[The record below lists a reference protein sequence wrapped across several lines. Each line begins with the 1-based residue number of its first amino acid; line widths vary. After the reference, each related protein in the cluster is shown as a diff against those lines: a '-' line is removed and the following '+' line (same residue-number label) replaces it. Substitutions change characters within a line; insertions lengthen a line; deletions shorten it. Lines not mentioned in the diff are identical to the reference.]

1 MYFRLLGELQHVRT
15 IAVGAGIREIHRL
28 RRAYG
33 PGRWRK
39 KKALARVQ
47 LADGTIRH
55 AEVHWYEAHGIGT
68 KELKIKRLLQN

>member
-1 MYFRLLGELQHVRT
+1 MYFRVLGELQQVRT
-15 IAVGAGIREIHRL
+15 IAVGTAIREVHRL

-33 PGRWRK
+33 HGRWRK

-47 LADGTIRH
+47 LADGTIKR

-68 KELKIKRLLQN
+68 KELKIKRLLQD